1 MRAAHP
7 LRSACSTGRY
17 VAQNSAC
24 HCDVFFCSPSKAALC
39 VAAHTLESSWVVVW
53 WDILLMV
60 TLHRLFT
67 LVPTEHE
74 VKALLDHVD
83 SPYIRAVL
91 PFSPVQGKAQRDT
104 CTVFTCC

>member
-1 MRAAHP
+1 M
-7 LRSACSTGRY
+7 
-17 VAQNSAC
+17 
-24 HCDVFFCSPSKAALC
+24 
-39 VAAHTLESSWVVVW
+39 W

-83 SPYIRAVL
+83 SPYIRAVW

-104 CTVFTCC
+104 

>member
-24 HCDVFFCSPSKAALC
+24 HYDVFFAAPAKQRALR
-39 VAAHTLESSWVVVW
+39 HTRWQSSWKVVW
-53 WDILLMV
+53 WDILLMI

-91 PFSPVQGKAQRDT
+91 PFFGLRQGTA
-104 CTVFTCC
+104 